1 MKLWGKRTVIYWVAA
16 VLVAALAAAGW
27 PLAKAAPIMTGFAAK
42 TICSYVFISGR
53 DAADVFRE
61 DVAPV
66 IFLATSVSYRV
77 DREARAVTADTF
89 GFAEARAV
97 FREGCGCTLVRG
109 VPEAELNTQPIA
121 AGEIRESAIDDLP
134 WLAAG
139 REIAEPLPPGVDAGR
154 LKQALDAAFTEE
166 RPAMPKRTRA
176 VLVVYDGRLIAERY
190 APGFTPGM
198 PLLGWSISKS
208 VTNALVGILV
218 QKGRLRLDQPA
229 PVREWQ
235 AEGDSRRTITL
246 DQLMRMSSGLEF
258 DEVYTPFGDTAA
270 MLCESGDFAAYAAA
284 KPLAAAP
291 GSQWSYSSGTANI
304 ISRIVR
310 QAMETETPNSYR
322 FLRRELFDAIGM
334 TSAVMEADP
343 SGTFVG
349 SSYTFATPRDW
360 ARFGLLFLQDGVWNG
375 KRILP
380 EGWVTYTTTP
390 AAKAPKGEY
399 GAMFWLNAGATSDP
413 ASRRWPSV
421 PADAYSAEG
430 FQKQQVIVIP
440 SRKLVLV
447 RFGATPAPQAWNTEA
462 FIADVLSVLPP

>member
-1 MKLWGKRTVIYWVAA
+1 MKLWGKRTVIWTAA
-16 VLVAALAAAGW
+16 VLVATLVAAGW
-27 PLAKAAPIMTGFAAK
+27 PLTTAAPIMTGFAAK

-66 IFLATSVSYRV
+66 ILPASSVSYRV
-77 DREARAVTADTF
+77 DREARAVTAAIF

-97 FREGCGCTLVRG
+97 FREGCGCTLVKG
-109 VPEAELNTQPIA
+109 VSEAELNTQPIA
-121 AGEIRESAIDDLP
+121 VREIRESAIDDLP

-139 REIAEPLPPGVDAGR
+139 REIGDPLPPGVDALR
-154 LKQALDAAFTEE
+154 LKQALDTAFTEGSSE
-166 RPAMPKRTRA
+166 MLKRTRA

-190 APGFTPGM
+190 APGFTPDM
-198 PLLGWSISKS
+198 PLLGWSMSKS

-218 QKGRLRLDQPA
+218 KKGRLTLDQPA
-229 PVREWQ
+229 PVPEWQ
-235 AEGDSRRTITL
+235 AEGDPRRAITL
-246 DQLMRMSSGLEF
+246 DQLMRMTSGLEF
-258 DEVYTPFGDTAA
+258 DEGYSPFGDPAA
-270 MLCESGDFAAYAAA
+270 MLCQSADFAAYAAA

-291 GSQWSYSSGTANI
+291 DSRWSYSSGTANI

-310 QAMETETPNSYR
+310 QAAETETPNSYH

-334 TSAVMEADP
+334 TSGVMEADP

-380 EGWVTYTTTP
+380 EGWATYTTTP

-399 GAMFWLNAGATSDP
+399 GAMFWLNAGASSDS
-413 ASRRWPSV
+413 ANRRWPSV
-421 PADAYSAEG
+421 PTDAYSAEG
-430 FQKQQVIVIP
+430 FQKQQVIIIP

-447 RFGATPAPQAWNTEA
+447 RFGATPTPQAWNTEA
-462 FIADVLSVLPP
+462 FIADVLAALPS

>member
-1 MKLWGKRTVIYWVAA
+1 MKRWGKRTVICTAA
-16 VLVAALAAAGW
+16 VLVAALVAAGF
-27 PLAKAAPIMTGFAAK
+27 PLTKVAPIMTGFSAK

-66 IFLATSVSYRV
+66 IFPASSVSYRV
-77 DREARAVTADTF
+77 DREARAVTAAIF

-97 FREGCGCTLVRG
+97 FREGCGCTLVKG
-109 VPEAELNTQPIA
+109 VSEAELNTQPIA
-121 AGEIRESAIDDLP
+121 VREIRESAIDDLP

-139 REIAEPLPPGVDAGR
+139 REIGDPLPPGVDAGR
-154 LKQALDAAFTEE
+154 LKQALDAAFTEGSSE
-166 RPAMPKRTRA
+166 MLKRTRA

-190 APGFTPGM
+190 APGFTPDM
-198 PLLGWSISKS
+198 PLLGWSMSKS

-218 QKGRLRLDQPA
+218 KKGGLTLDQPA

-235 AEGDSRRTITL
+235 AEGDPRRAITL
-246 DQLMRMSSGLEF
+246 DQLMQMTSGLEF

-291 GSQWSYSSGTANI
+291 GSRWSYSSGTANI

-310 QAMETETPNSYR
+310 QVAETETPNSYH

-360 ARFGLLFLQDGVWNG
+360 ARFGLLFLQDGVWSG

-380 EGWVTYTTTP
+380 EGWVAYTTIP

-399 GAMFWLNAGATSDP
+399 GAMFWLNAGAASDP
-413 ASRRWPSV
+413 ANRRWPSA

-430 FQKQQVIVIP
+430 FQKQQVIIIP
-440 SRKLVLV
+440 SRRLVLV
-447 RFGATPAPQAWNTEA
+447 RFGATPTPQAWNTEA
-462 FIADVLSVLPP
+462 FIADVLAALPF

>member
-1 MKLWGKRTVIYWVAA
+1 MKLWGKRKMTWVTA

-27 PLAKAAPIMTGFAAK
+27 PLTKAAPVMTGFAAK

-53 DAADVFRE
+53 DAGDVFRE
-61 DVAPV
+61 DVAPA
-66 IFLATSVSYRV
+66 IFLASSVSYRV
-77 DREARAVTADTF
+77 DREARAVTAAIF
-89 GFAEARAV
+89 GFAEARAI
-97 FREGCGCTLVRG
+97 FREGCGCTLVKG
-109 VPEAELNTQPIA
+109 VSEAELKTQPIA
-121 AGEIRESAIDDLP
+121 VREIRESAIDDLP

-139 REIAEPLPPGVDAGR
+139 REIGDPLPPGVDAGR
-154 LKQALDAAFTEE
+154 LKQALDAAFTEGSSE
-166 RPAMPKRTRA
+166 MLKRTRA

-190 APGFTPGM
+190 APGFTPDM
-198 PLLGWSISKS
+198 PLLGWSMSKS

-218 QKGRLRLDQPA
+218 KKGGLTLDQPA

-235 AEGDSRRTITL
+235 AEGDPRRAITL
-246 DQLMRMSSGLEF
+246 DQLMRMTSGLEF
-258 DEVYTPFGDTAA
+258 EEVYTPFGDTAA

-291 GSQWSYSSGTANI
+291 GSRWSYSSGTANI

-310 QAMETETPNSYR
+310 QVVETETPNSYH

-360 ARFGLLFLQDGVWNG
+360 ARFGLLFLQDGVWSG

-380 EGWVTYTTTP
+380 EGWVAYTTIP

-399 GAMFWLNAGATSDP
+399 GAMFWLNAGAAPIQPTGAGP
-413 ASRRWPSV
+413 RLPRMRIQPKASRS
-421 PADAYSAEG
+421 
-430 FQKQQVIVIP
+430 
-440 SRKLVLV
+440 SRSSSF
-447 RFGATPAPQAWNTEA
+447 RRANWCWC
-462 FIADVLSVLPP
+462 D

>member
-1 MKLWGKRTVIYWVAA
+1 MKLSGKRKTIWVAA
-16 VLVAALAAAGW
+16 GLIAALAAAGW
-27 PLAKAAPIMTGFAAK
+27 PLTKAAPIMTGFAAK

-53 DAADVFRE
+53 EAADVFRE
-61 DVAPV
+61 DVAPA
-66 IFLATSVSYRV
+66 IFPASPVSYRV
-77 DREARAVTADTF
+77 DIDARAVTADTF

-97 FREGCGCTLVRG
+97 FREGCGCTLVKG

-134 WLAAG
+134 WLSAG

-154 LKQALDAAFTEE
+154 LKQALDAAFAED

-198 PLLGWSISKS
+198 PLLGWSMSKS
-208 VTNALVGILV
+208 VTNALVGVLV
-218 QKGRLRLDQPA
+218 QKGRLKLDQPA
-229 PVREWQ
+229 SVAEWQ
-235 AEGDSRRTITL
+235 AEGDPRRAITL
-246 DQLMRMSSGLEF
+246 DQLMRMTSGLEF

-291 GSQWSYSSGTANI
+291 GSRWSYSSGTANI
-304 ISRIVR
+304 VSRIAR
-310 QAMETETPNSYR
+310 QAAEMETPNSYR
-322 FLRRELFDAIGM
+322 FFRREFFDAIGM

-380 EGWVTYTTTP
+380 EGWVTHTTTP

-399 GAMFWLNAGATSDP
+399 GAMFWLNAGAASDP
-413 ASRRWPSV
+413 ANRRWPSA

-430 FQKQQVIVIP
+430 FQKQQVIIIP

-447 RFGATPAPQAWNTEA
+447 RFGATPTPQAWNTEA
-462 FIADVLSVLPP
+462 FIADVLAALPS

>member
-1 MKLWGKRTVIYWVAA
+1 MKPWGKRKMIWVTA

-27 PLAKAAPIMTGFAAK
+27 PLTKAAPIMTGFAAK

-53 DAADVFRE
+53 EAADVFRE
-61 DVAPV
+61 DVAPA
-66 IFLATSVSYRV
+66 IFPASSVSYRV
-77 DREARAVTADTF
+77 DREARAVTANTF

-97 FREGCGCTLVRG
+97 FREGCGCTLVKG

-134 WLAAG
+134 WLSAG

-154 LKQALDAAFTEE
+154 LKQALDAAFTGDSPE
-166 RPAMPKRTRA
+166 MPKRTRA

-190 APGFTPGM
+190 APGFTPAM
-198 PLLGWSISKS
+198 PLLGWSMSKS
-208 VTNALVGILV
+208 VTNALVGVLV
-218 QKGRLRLDQPA
+218 QKGRLKLDQPA

-235 AEGDSRRTITL
+235 AQSDPRRAITL
-246 DQLMRMSSGLEF
+246 DQLMRMTSGLEF

-291 GSQWSYSSGTANI
+291 GSRWSYSSGTANI

-310 QAMETETPNSYR
+310 QAAETETPNSYH

-430 FQKQQVIVIP
+430 FQKQQVIIIP

-447 RFGATPAPQAWNTEA
+447 RFGATPTPQAWNTET
-462 FIADVLSVLPP
+462 FIADVLAALPS

>member
-1 MKLWGKRTVIYWVAA
+1 MKLWGKRTGIWTAA
-16 VLVAALAAAGW
+16 VLVAAVAAAGL
-27 PLAKAAPIMTGFAAK
+27 PLIKVAPIGAGFTAK
-42 TICSYVFISGR
+42 TICSNVFISGR
-53 DAADVFRE
+53 DAGDVFRE

-66 IFLATSVSYRV
+66 IFPAASVSYRV
-77 DREARAVTADTF
+77 DREAKAVTAAIF
-89 GFAEARAV
+89 GFAEARAI
-97 FREGCGCTLVRG
+97 FREGCGCTLVKG
-109 VPEAELNTQPIA
+109 VPESELNTQLIA
-121 AGEIRESAIDDLP
+121 AREIRESAIDDLP
-134 WLAAG
+134 GLAAG
-139 REIAEPLPPGVDAGR
+139 REIGEPLPPGVDAGR
-154 LKQALDAAFTEE
+154 LKQALTAAFTEDHPE
-166 RPAMPKRTRA
+166 TPKRTRA

-198 PLLGWSISKS
+198 PLLGWSLSKS

-218 QKGRLRLDQPA
+218 KKGRLRLDQPA
-229 PVREWQ
+229 PVPEWQ
-235 AEGDSRRTITL
+235 GEGDPRRAITL
-246 DQLMRMSSGLEF
+246 DQLMRMTSGIEF
-258 DEVYTPFGDTAA
+258 DEGYSPFGDPAA
-270 MLCESGDFAAYAAA
+270 MLCQSADFAAYAAA

-291 GSQWSYSSGTANI
+291 GSRWSYSSGTANI

-310 QAMETETPNSYR
+310 QAAESETPNSYH

-349 SSYTFATPRDW
+349 SSYAFATPRDW

-390 AAKAPKGEY
+390 AAKAPRGEY
-399 GAMFWLNAGATSDP
+399 GALFWLNAGDASDP
-413 ASRRWPSV
+413 ANRRWPSV
-421 PADAYSAEG
+421 PADAYAAEG
-430 FQKQQVIVIP
+430 FQKQQIIIIP

-462 FIADVLSVLPP
+462 FIADVLAALPS

>member
-1 MKLWGKRTVIYWVAA
+1 MKLWGKRTVIWVAA
-16 VLVAALAAAGW
+16 ILVAAAAAAGL
-27 PLAKAAPIMTGFAAK
+27 PLIKVAPIGTGFAAK
-42 TICSYVFISGR
+42 TICSNVFISGR
-53 DAADVFRE
+53 DADDVFRE

-66 IFLATSVSYRV
+66 IFPATFVSYRV
-77 DREARAVTADTF
+77 DREARAVSAAIF
-89 GFAEARAV
+89 GFAEARAI
-97 FREGCGCTLVRG
+97 FREGCGCTLVKG
-109 VPEAELNTQPIA
+109 VPEAELNTQLIA
-121 AGEIRESAIDDLP
+121 AREIRESTIDDLP
-134 WLAAG
+134 GLAAG
-139 REIAEPLPPGVDAGR
+139 REIGEPLPPGVDPGR
-154 LKQALDAAFTEE
+154 LKQALDAAFTEDTSE
-166 RPAMPKRTRA
+166 MPKRTRA
-176 VLVVYDGRLIAERY
+176 VLVVYNGRLIAERY

-198 PLLGWSISKS
+198 PLLGWSLSKS

-218 QKGRLRLDQPA
+218 KKGRLRLDQPA
-229 PVREWQ
+229 PVPEWQ
-235 AEGDSRRTITL
+235 AEGDPRRAITL
-246 DQLMRMSSGLEF
+246 DQLMRMTSGLEF
-258 DEVYTPFGDTAA
+258 DEGYSPFGDPAA
-270 MLCESGDFAAYAAA
+270 MLCQSADFAAYAAA

-291 GSQWSYSSGTANI
+291 GSRWSYSSGTANI

-310 QAMETETPNSYR
+310 QAAETETPNSYH

-390 AAKAPKGEY
+390 AAKTPKGEY

-413 ASRRWPSV
+413 VTRRWPSA
-421 PADAYSAEG
+421 PADAFSAEG
-430 FQKQQVIVIP
+430 FQKQQVIIIP

-447 RFGATPAPQAWNTEA
+447 RFGATPTPQAWNTEA
-462 FIADVLSVLPP
+462 FIADVLAALPS

>member
-1 MKLWGKRTVIYWVAA
+1 MKLWGKHTVIGVAA

-27 PLAKAAPIMTGFAAK
+27 PLAKAAPIGTGFAAK

-77 DREARAVTADTF
+77 DHQAKAVTADIF

-97 FREGCGCTLVRG
+97 FREGCGCTLVKG

-121 AGEIRESAIDDLP
+121 AGAIRESAIDDLP
-134 WLAAG
+134 GLAAG
-139 REIAEPLPPGVDAGR
+139 REIGESLPPGVDAGR
-154 LKQALDAAFTEE
+154 LKQALDAAFTEDSPE
-166 RPAMPKRTRA
+166 LPKRTRA

-190 APGFTPGM
+190 APGFAPGM
-198 PLLGWSISKS
+198 PLLGWSMSKS

-218 QKGRLRLDQPA
+218 QKGRLKLDQPA

-235 AEGDSRRTITL
+235 AEGDPRRAITL

-291 GSQWSYSSGTANI
+291 GSRWSYSSGTANI

-310 QAMETETPNSYR
+310 QAAETETPNSYH

-399 GAMFWLNAGATSDP
+399 GALFWLNAGATSDP
-413 ASRRWPSV
+413 ANRRWPSV

-430 FQKQQVIVIP
+430 FQKQQVIIIP

-447 RFGATPAPQAWNTEA
+447 RFGATPTPQAWNTEA
-462 FIADVLSVLPP
+462 FIADVLAALPS

>member
-1 MKLWGKRTVIYWVAA
+1 MKRWGKRTVICTAA
-16 VLVAALAAAGW
+16 VLVAALVAAGF
-27 PLAKAAPIMTGFAAK
+27 PLTKVAPIMTGFAAK

-66 IFLATSVSYRV
+66 IFPASSVSYRV
-77 DREARAVTADTF
+77 DREAKAVTAAIF

-97 FREGCGCTLVRG
+97 FREGCGCTLVKG
-109 VPEAELNTQPIA
+109 VSEAELNTQPIA
-121 AGEIRESAIDDLP
+121 VREIRESAIDDLP

-139 REIAEPLPPGVDAGR
+139 REIGDPLPPGIDALR
-154 LKQALDAAFTEE
+154 LKQALDAAFTEGSSE
-166 RPAMPKRTRA
+166 MLKRTRA

-190 APGFTPGM
+190 APGFTPDM
-198 PLLGWSISKS
+198 PLLGWSMSKS

-218 QKGRLRLDQPA
+218 KKGRLTLDQPA

-235 AEGDSRRTITL
+235 AEGDPRRAITL
-246 DQLMRMSSGLEF
+246 DQLMRMTSGLEF
-258 DEVYTPFGDTAA
+258 EEVYTPFGDTAA

-291 GSQWSYSSGTANI
+291 GSRWSYSSGTANI

-310 QAMETETPNSYR
+310 QVAETETPNSYH
-322 FLRRELFDAIGM
+322 FLRRELLDALGK
-334 TSAVMEADP
+334 TRAVIEADP

-399 GAMFWLNAGATSDP
+399 GAMFWLNAGAASNP
-413 ASRRWPSV
+413 ANRRWPSA

-430 FQKQQVIVIP
+430 FQKQQVIIIP
-440 SRKLVLV
+440 SHKLVLV
-447 RFGATPAPQAWNTEA
+447 RFGATPTPQAWNTEA
-462 FIADVLSVLPP
+462 FIADVLAALPS

>member
-1 MKLWGKRTVIYWVAA
+1 MKPWGKRKMIWVTA
-16 VLVAALAAAGW
+16 VLVVALAAAGW
-27 PLAKAAPIMTGFAAK
+27 PLTKAAPIMTGFAAK

-53 DAADVFRE
+53 EAADVFRE
-61 DVAPV
+61 DVAPA
-66 IFLATSVSYRV
+66 IFPASSVSYRV

-97 FREGCGCTLVRG
+97 FREGCGCTLVKG

-134 WLAAG
+134 WLSAG

-154 LKQALDAAFTEE
+154 LTQVLDAAFTEN

-198 PLLGWSISKS
+198 PLLGWSMSKS
-208 VTNALVGILV
+208 VTNALVGVLV
-218 QKGRLRLDQPA
+218 QKGRLKLDQPA

-235 AEGDSRRTITL
+235 AEGDPRRAITL

-284 KPLAAAP
+284 KPLAASP

-310 QAMETETPNSYR
+310 QAAETETPNSYR
-322 FLRRELFDAIGM
+322 FFRREFFDAIGM

-380 EGWVTYTTTP
+380 EGWVAYTTTP

-399 GAMFWLNAGATSDP
+399 GAMFWLNAGAASDP
-413 ASRRWPSV
+413 ANRRWPSA

-430 FQKQQVIVIP
+430 FQKQQIIIIP

-447 RFGATPAPQAWNTEA
+447 RFGATPTPQAWNTEA
-462 FIADVLSVLPP
+462 FIADVLAALPS

>member
-1 MKLWGKRTVIYWVAA
+1 MQLRGKRTVIWAAA
-16 VLVAALAAAGW
+16 VLLAAVAAAGW
-27 PLAKAAPIMTGFAAK
+27 PLLKAAPIMTGFAAK
-42 TICSYVFISGR
+42 TICSNVFISGR
-53 DAADVFRE
+53 EAGDVFLE

-66 IFLATSVSYRV
+66 IFLASAVSYRV
-77 DREARAVTADTF
+77 DRKAKAVMADIV

-97 FREGCGCTLVRG
+97 FREGCGCTLLKG
-109 VPEAELNTQPIA
+109 VPEAELKAQPIA
-121 AGEIRESAIDDLP
+121 ARDIRESAIDDLP

-139 REIAEPLPPGVDAGR
+139 REIGESLPTGVDAAR
-154 LKQALDAAFTEE
+154 LKQALDAAFTEGS
-166 RPAMPKRTRA
+166 PAMPKRTRA
-176 VLVVYDGRLIAERY
+176 VLVVHDGRLIAERY

-198 PLLGWSISKS
+198 PLPGWSLSKS

-218 QKGRLRLDQPA
+218 KRGRLALDQPA

-235 AEGDSRRTITL
+235 GQGDPRRAITL
-246 DQLMRMSSGLEF
+246 DQLMRMMSGLEF

-270 MLCESGDFAAYAAA
+270 MLCESPDFGAYAAA

-291 GSQWSYSSGTANI
+291 GSRWSYSSGTANI

-310 QAMETETPNSYR
+310 QAAEAETPNSYR

-349 SSYTFATPRDW
+349 SSYTFATARDW

-380 EGWVTYTTTP
+380 EGWVSYTTTP

-399 GAMFWLNAGATSDP
+399 GALFWLNAGATSDP
-413 ASRRWPSV
+413 VSRRWPSV

-430 FQKQQVIVIP
+430 FQKQQIIIIP

-447 RFGATPAPQAWNTEA
+447 RFGATPSPLAWNTEA
-462 FIADVLSVLPP
+462 FIADVLAALPS